1 MTTHIASPTH
11 RGRRASAPDQDSGRA
26 VHVPGGASRLLIA
39 DDVAALLGVSP
50 AFVYALVRRG
60 ELPAVRVG
68 DRYVRFRREAV
79 EGWIAERETSQR
91 RGTQ

>member
-1 MTTHIASPTH
+1 MTTHLASPTH
-11 RGRRASAPDQDSGRA
+11 RGRSAPAPDEPFRGPSIGSA
-26 VHVPGGASRLLIA
+26 RLLVA
-39 DDVAALLGVSP
+39 EDVGALLGVSP

-68 DRYVRFRREAV
+68 ERYVRFRIEAV

>member
-1 MTTHIASPTH
+1 MTTNTVSPTH
-11 RGRRASAPDQDSGRA
+11 RGRRAPA
-26 VHVPGGASRLLIA
+26 VDDPFSRPSVGSSRLLVA
-39 DDVAALLGVSP
+39 EDVAALLGVSP

-68 DRYVRFRREAV
+68 DRYVRFRAEAV
-79 EGWIAERETSQR
+79 QEWIAERETSQR